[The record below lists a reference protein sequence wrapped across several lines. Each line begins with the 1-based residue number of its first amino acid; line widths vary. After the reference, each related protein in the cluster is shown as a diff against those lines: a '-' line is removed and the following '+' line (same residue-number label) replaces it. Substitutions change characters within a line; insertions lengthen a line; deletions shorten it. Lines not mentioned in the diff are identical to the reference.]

1 MTTTTF
7 IDKQTLIQADWL
19 NDVNASTYSQG
30 TVFATAAQ
38 TIFTIPFVCSTGLP
52 LNVYISGIKQAY
64 NSSYTR
70 TSSTQITFT
79 EGVPVG
85 SLVEFH
91 G

>member
-19 NDVNASTYSQG
+19 NDVNASAYSQG
-30 TVFATAAQ
+30 TITATSGQ
-38 TIFTIPFVCSTGLP
+38 TVFTIPFTCSTGLP
-52 LNVYISGIKQAY
+52 LSVYINGVKQAY
-64 NSSYTR
+64 GASYTR

-85 SLVEFH
+85 ALVEFT